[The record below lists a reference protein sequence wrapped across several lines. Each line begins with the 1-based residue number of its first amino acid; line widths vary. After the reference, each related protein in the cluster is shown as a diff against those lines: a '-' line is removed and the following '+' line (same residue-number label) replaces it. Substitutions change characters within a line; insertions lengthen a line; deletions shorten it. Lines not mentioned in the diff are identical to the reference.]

1 MRAPLHCWCRLQ
13 ISSVGGCT
21 RWRCLRPAVRPSAR
35 EVCQASGMRQAAS
48 TSTSNVTDASRLTLA
63 RSHHAL
69 ADSRACRHPPPP
81 RPSPPPATRSG
92 AVANE
97 ERERR
102 RGASAVASGFVGAS
116 AARARAAPLTRTS
129 AWAVLLARAPARA
142 AHRLASM
149 VSPQRA
155 HTRLCCFLKCLF
167 CGRRA
172 GRWDL
177 GSGAGS
183 ATFPDEA
190 AIPIEQWGVA
200 SATHKRHTYLCAC
213 GSGNGRC
220 R

>member
-1 MRAPLHCWCRLQ
+1 MRAPPHCWCRLQ
-13 ISSVGGCT
+13 ISTVPT
-21 RWRCLRPAVRPSAR
+21 PELRRRLYTLALPAPCGSAFTR
-35 EVCQASGMRQAAS
+35 EVCQVSGMRQAH
-48 TSTSNVTDASRLTLA
+48 TSDLNLKRLRLRLTLA

-81 RPSPPPATRSG
+81 RPSPPTATRSG

-129 AWAVLLARAPARA
+129 AWAVLLARTPARA

-172 GRWDL
+172 GRWDSL
-177 GSGAGS
+177 GPRKRRGIGY
-183 ATFPDEA
+183 FP
-190 AIPIEQWGVA
+190 
-200 SATHKRHTYLCAC
+200 
-213 GSGNGRC
+213 
-220 R
+220 

>member
-1 MRAPLHCWCRLQ
+1 MPGQRYAPGRLNLNQ
-13 ISSVGGCT
+13 P
-21 RWRCLRPAVRPSAR
+21 RCAP
-35 EVCQASGMRQAAS
+35 CHH
-48 TSTSNVTDASRLTLA
+48 SRLTLA

-81 RPSPPPATRSG
+81 RPSPPTATRSG

-129 AWAVLLARAPARA
+129 AWAVLLARTPARA

-220 R
+220 RTSGSRAVVLLDRVVMNQW